1 MNPVKYGYKF
11 DEGEN
16 LVPTVMMELST
27 PVGFLFLVIILN
39 IHDQESTNVGRDRLS
54 VAVIKNILAMQKAKS
69 HELTAS
75 VTLTFI

>member
-27 PVGFLFLVIILN
+27 PVG
-39 IHDQESTNVGRDRLS
+39 LS
-54 VAVIKNILAMQKAKS
+54 IPCNYSKYSLPGVC
-69 HELTAS
+69 
-75 VTLTFI
+75 